1 MLDAVLVNFCPLST
15 TAGAQ
20 LKSPLLHP
28 EGWGED

>member
-1 MLDAVLVNFCPLST
+1 MLDAVLVNFCPFST
-15 TAGAQ
+15 TASAQ